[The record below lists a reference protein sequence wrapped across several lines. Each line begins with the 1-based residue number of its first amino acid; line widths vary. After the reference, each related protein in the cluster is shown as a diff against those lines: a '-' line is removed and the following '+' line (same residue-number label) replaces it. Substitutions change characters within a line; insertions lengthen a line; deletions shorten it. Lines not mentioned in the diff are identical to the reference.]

1 MYGEFMSC
9 FIVLIKKKQ
18 IIVCDMLLFYLLFT
32 AGLYKLSDSL
42 VWFICHIYVFTKYIT
57 KK

>member
-1 MYGEFMSC
+1 MHAMERAKYIEHRLVMYGEFMSC

-42 VWFICHIYVFTKYIT
+42 V
-57 KK
+57 